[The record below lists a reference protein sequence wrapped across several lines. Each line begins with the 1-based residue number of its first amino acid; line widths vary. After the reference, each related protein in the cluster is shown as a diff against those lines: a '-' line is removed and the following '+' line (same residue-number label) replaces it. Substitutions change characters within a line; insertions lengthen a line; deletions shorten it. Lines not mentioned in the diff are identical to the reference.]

1 MRRIVLPVLGAIV
14 LAASVQAPAY
24 AQTGHVHL
32 VLRMVD
38 PVYNDFNQVVYK
50 ISVRNLGLDTAT
62 HVRTMRNA
70 LFCATSSTP
79 LNECTNTAPFVLRMR
94 DIPKDGED
102 VYGSVTGVPVS
113 HGLVLRITI
122 QVVFVDQHD
131 DFSTP
136 GSCNFGQVPQ
146 DACDTAVVDLPS

>member
-1 MRRIVLPVLGAIV
+1 MRRTVLPVLGAIIM
-14 LAASVQAPAY
+14 AASGQAPAY

-38 PVYNDFNQVVYK
+38 PVYNDFNQVVFK
-50 ISVRNLGLDTAT
+50 INVRNLGPDTAT

-70 LFCATSSTP
+70 LFCATVSTP
-79 LNECTNTAPFVLRMR
+79 LDQCVNTAPFVLRMR
-94 DIPKDGED
+94 DIPKDGEN
-102 VYGSVTGVPVS
+102 VYGAIAGVPAS

-136 GSCNFGQVPQ
+136 GTCNYGQVPQ